1 MMSTEANNHI
11 MEDEGQEDIMMH
23 DNYSMSTMADEERKE
38 TLRRSNY
45 SLSTTLTSAVNE
57 FDGSKKVV
65 NTTSPGK
72 CVSFDPVKNTTRS
85 IVPDVPDELDKG
97 RRLSFET
104 PGPSLSS
111 LSPHDVLN
119 RPIRLQTT
127 LSTINRKLTLD
138 DIESSKHERDVVN
151 SDSERRDT
159 FDSGT
164 GTPGYQAIQANATI
178 HVSRFQ
184 KCMRRFGLPKVGLYF
199 QRIVK
204 QLPHQHKGS
213 KAPILPNEL
222 EEGESIDVY
231 DFISNVGHS
240 FTQSNHSLIT
250 FQVPLCLSIT
260 MNNGKLQRASPLVK
274 NLTTIGNRTLE
285 IR

>member
-1 MMSTEANNHI
+1 MMSTEATDQI
-11 MEDEGQEDIMMH
+11 MEDEGQEDTMRH
-23 DNYSMSTMADEERKE
+23 DNYSMSTIADEGVEE
-38 TLRRSNY
+38 TIRRSNY
-45 SLSTTLTSAVNE
+45 SISPSLARVVNE
-57 FDGSKKVV
+57 FDGSEKVV
-65 NTTSPGK
+65 NTTSREK
-72 CVSFDPVKNTTRS
+72 CVSFDPVKNS

-97 RRLSFET
+97 RRLNLET
-104 PGPSLSS
+104 TGLSLSS

-127 LSTINRKLTLD
+127 LSTINRKLSLD

-184 KCMRRFGLPKVGLYF
+184 KCMRRLGLPKVGLYF

-250 FQVPLCLSIT
+250 FQVPICLSIT
-260 MNNGKLQRASPLVK
+260 MNNGKVEGANPLVK
-274 NLTTIGNRTLE
+274 NLTPIGNRTLK